1 MNKVEW
7 TKKAAKQLRKLPQ
20 AVQGE
25 LYDAGESLAGWPN
38 VENIKKLSGRND
50 WRLRHGNY
58 RIIFFILPTG
68 NITIIKITEVRK
80 RDERTYG

>member
-7 TKKAAKQLRKLPQ
+7 TKRAVKQLRKLPQ
-20 AVQGE
+20 TAQSQ
-25 LYDAGESLAGWPN
+25 LHAAGESLTGWPK
-38 VENIKKLSGRND
+38 VEGTKKLSDRDD

-58 RIIFFILPTG
+58 RIFFLVLPTG
-68 NITIIKITEVRK
+68 DITIIKITEVKK